1 MSKIKKLQ
9 KNVYIIDNIQGK
21 IDENKS
27 DNIVSFKEN
36 SLFFNMLTI
45 NWPNPK
51 TTNEKE
57 EMYKKAVYEEID
69 RLILVHN
76 KNNIFWGKVML
87 DSIPDLDNINDTI
100 RKKILVEIMGY
111 PLYISRKNN
120 ILNNKVYKTSLC
132 NSLEGKKGIVEIP
145 MKTVHILHVIKVF

>member
-1 MSKIKKLQ
+1 
-9 KNVYIIDNIQGK
+9 
-21 IDENKS
+21 
-27 DNIVSFKEN
+27 
-36 SLFFNMLTI
+36 
-45 NWPNPK
+45 
-51 TTNEKE
+51 
-57 EMYKKAVYEEID
+57 
-69 RLILVHN
+69 
-76 KNNIFWGKVML
+76 ML